1 MYSHR
6 VHFTAADRLIE
17 TRTSRLTIIRSHYDV
32 DINPVVKVV
41 SQKKPKSCCMLS
53 GNSLKEQ
60 EGDWADAFAAC
71 TFDGRKNCFT
81 PVAFPMAIGER
92 YDGSQTQLTSASTY
106 PLVRFLYD
114 TGERS
119 SFEMI
124 TADEHGRPHPP
135 S

>member
-53 GNSLKEQ
+53 GNSLKELLVLLM
-60 EGDWADAFAAC
+60 EGR
-71 TFDGRKNCFT
+71 T
-81 PVAFPMAIGER
+81 
-92 YDGSQTQLTSASTY
+92 ASPLWLSPW
-106 PLVRFLYD
+106 PLVTD
-114 TGERS
+114 TMALRHS
-119 SFEMI
+119 
-124 TADEHGRPHPP
+124 
-135 S
+135 

>member
-41 SQKKPKSCCMLS
+41 SQKKPKSCSMLS

-71 TFDGRKNCFT
+71 TFDGRKN
-81 PVAFPMAIGER
+81 
-92 YDGSQTQLTSASTY
+92 ASPLWLSPW
-106 PLVRFLYD
+106 PLVSD
-114 TGERS
+114 TMALRHS
-119 SFEMI
+119 
-124 TADEHGRPHPP
+124 
-135 S
+135 